1 MDGRQRTVMQMAIL
15 KVKIRRMTIHMAIAA
30 YSHSE
35 PDKQVVRMA
44 YRYKKK
50 CISPATKRTLR
61 KIIRSA
67 RPAYLVTTV
76 YDNVSD

>member
-1 MDGRQRTVMQMAIL
+1 ML
-15 KVKIRRMTIHMAIAA
+15 IRDLTITMAIAA

-50 CISPATKRTLR
+50 CISPKTKRTLR
-61 KIIRSA
+61 RIIRSA
-67 RPAYLVTTV
+67 RPACLVMISHEEIS
-76 YDNVSD
+76 NVL

>member
-1 MDGRQRTVMQMAIL
+1 ML
-15 KVKIRRMTIHMAIAA
+15 IRDLTITMAIAA

-61 KIIRSA
+61 KIIRSS
-67 RPAYLVTTV
+67 RPAYLVCRV
-76 YDNVSD
+76 YDEQSGISNLT

>member
-1 MDGRQRTVMQMAIL
+1 MGYM
-15 KVKIRRMTIHMAIAA
+15 KIRELTITMAIAA

-61 KIIRSA
+61 RIMLSS
-67 RPAYLVTTV
+67 RPAELVCRV
-76 YDNVSD
+76 YDEVSK